1 MSNPSFWNAFFGTP
15 INNNQLR
22 EINTLLDTNRAY
34 QHDFYGKKVPI
45 WMNTEKP
52 FQAYVEIPELRT
64 VVDKKAQ
71 MLSQGRPRL
80 IKESD
85 GTEIESHWVLDL
97 IKNPNPMQTWQD
109 VMYSISVNDS
119 LFSTAL
125 CYAPRRSF
133 GIVNL
138 FVPLAR
144 HKVQINTSGR
154 TLKQMDKG
162 GLIKDYTYNYEG
174 EKPETLTN
182 EEVVIIQTTDGVNI
196 LDSISRIE
204 SLKYPLSNIKA
215 QYNKRNILLENIGA
229 IGILSASNSDLGG
242 ALPMSPEEKEQIRKD
257 WYNRSKDEIIISEND
272 VKWTPMSY
280 PTKDLML
287 FDELKADKLAIID
300 AFGLNYYIFSN
311 ESGSTYSNVNYGE
324 RLCYTSTIIPEAE
337 RIYNNITEQLG
348 LDKEG
353 LRLVSDFGH
362 LPVLQNDILQESQ
375 AIDYRTTALIKI
387 QGELGI
393 TLSDDEKK
401 LFIGLKKGIK

>member
-15 INNNQLR
+15 INNNQAR
-22 EINTLLDTNRAY
+22 HINDWFDT
-34 QHDFYGKKVPI
+34 GKKYTNELFGKKQAVWI
-45 WMNTEKP
+45 DTSKP
-52 FQAYVEIPELRT
+52 FQNYVEIPELRT
-64 VVDKKAQ
+64 VIDKKAQ
-71 MLSQGRPRL
+71 MISAGVPKLY
-80 IKESD
+80 KES
-85 GTEIESHWVLDL
+85 GEEVTQHWVLDL
-97 IKNPNPMQTWQD
+97 IKNPNPLQSWQD
-109 VMYSISVNDS
+109 VIYSIAVNDA
-119 LFSTAL
+119 LYSTAF

-138 FVPLAR
+138 FVPLAT
-144 HKVQINTSGR
+144 HKMQINTSGR
-154 TLKQMDKG
+154 SLKQMDKG
-162 GLIKDYTYNYEG
+162 GLIKDYVYDYDGAKED
-174 EKPETLTN
+174 LSV
-182 EEVVIIQTTDGVNI
+182 EEVVIIQTTDGINI
-196 LDSISRIE
+196 LNPCSKIE

-215 QYNKRNILLENIGA
+215 QYNKRNVLLENIGA

-324 RLCYTSTIIPEAE
+324 RLAYTNTIIPESDK
-337 RIYNNITEQLG
+337 IYNNISEQLG

-353 LRLVSDFGH
+353 LRLKAHFDH
-362 LPVLQNDILQESQ
+362 IPVLQNDILSEAQSLNTR
-375 AIDYRTTALIKI
+375 ADALKKV
-387 QGELGI
+387 QELGI
-393 TLSDDEKK
+393 VLSDEEMRA
-401 LFIGLKKGIK
+401 LMGL